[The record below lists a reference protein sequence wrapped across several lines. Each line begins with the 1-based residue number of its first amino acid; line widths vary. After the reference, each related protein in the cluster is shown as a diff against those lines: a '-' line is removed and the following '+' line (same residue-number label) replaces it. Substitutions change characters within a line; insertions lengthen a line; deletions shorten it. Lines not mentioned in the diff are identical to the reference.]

1 MSTSTEATFETSSTR
16 AAWMAELRAS
26 ATLGWPLVLTNVAQ
40 IALTTTD
47 VIFIGHLGA
56 QELAAATLGTTLY
69 FALLLFGLGLL
80 TATSPMIAS
89 ELGRKRSS
97 VRDVRRT
104 FRQGLWAGVA
114 VTVPAWIVLWNA
126 AAVLRFLG
134 QEPALAQRAEIF
146 LHGLQW
152 GYLPFLGFVVLRS
165 FISAL
170 ERPRAAVLV
179 TGLAVGFNAL
189 GNWALVFG
197 HFGLPALGLAGSG
210 IASTLSN
217 IFMFAGLALVVSI
230 DRRFRRYCLFGRFWR
245 ADWPRLRELIRL
257 GLPIAATMA
266 FEVTTF
272 NGAVILMGLIS
283 APALAAHAIAIQIA
297 STTFMVPLAI
307 GQAATVRV
315 GRAYGARDRNAVTR
329 AGWVALVLGVSFM
342 VITALVMIGAPQT
355 LVRVFVDVN
364 DPANAEVMALAVSF
378 LFWAA
383 VFQVAD
389 GAQVVGAGM
398 LRGLHDTR
406 VPMIYAALGYWGIG
420 LPVSALLAFAAGWGG
435 TGIWIGL
442 AVGLAIVAVLMVSRW
457 TRREAL
463 GLVPGS

>member
-364 DPANAEVMALAVSF
+364 DPANAEV
-378 LFWAA
+378 
-383 VFQVAD
+383 
-389 GAQVVGAGM
+389 
-398 LRGLHDTR
+398 
-406 VPMIYAALGYWGIG
+406 
-420 LPVSALLAFAAGWGG
+420 
-435 TGIWIGL
+435 
-442 AVGLAIVAVLMVSRW
+442 
-457 TRREAL
+457 
-463 GLVPGS
+463 